1 MEMNRTRYT
10 PGLGALVLSREIKAE
25 MVRRGITTTALAERL
40 GARRATLTNK
50 LNGHTPMSTAE
61 FLTISNELGIHA
73 SALMTRAEQSIPFME
88 THRTQIIQN
97 EAQ

>member
-1 MEMNRTRYT
+1 
-10 PGLGALVLSREIKAE
+10 
-25 MVRRGITTTALAERL
+25 
-40 GARRATLTNK
+40 
-50 LNGHTPMSTAE
+50 MSTAE

-73 SALMTRAEQSIPFME
+73 SALMTRAEQSIPFMD